1 MDDIVLDARVKS
13 TLERNIPGF
22 IRATPALEQ
31 AGHRTSRG
39 IMMAGVP
46 GTGKT
51 LYCKILLN
59 MVDMTTIYVTRARM
73 SDGFTMKHV
82 YKLARKLSPTL
93 VLIEDID
100 TIGGM
105 DRRAVKDDG
114 LGSLLEILE
123 GIEPNTKVITVM
135 TTNYPQHLD
144 EALRNRPG
152 RIDAFINIELPN
164 EEQRKQMLTNMLSN
178 MKLAADIDEDE
189 LAKLTKGMTG
199 AYLREIVASAILS
212 FTYDRPD
219 EEVILDNSSLV
230 TACEETRDRLDRS
243 KVDITYNKMPE
254 LEEGDET
261 AWG

>member
-1 MDDIVLDARVKS
+1 
-13 TLERNIPGF
+13 
-22 IRATPALEQ
+22 
-31 AGHRTSRG
+31 
-39 IMMAGVP
+39 
-46 GTGKT
+46 
-51 LYCKILLN
+51 
-59 MVDMTTIYVTRARM
+59 MV
-73 SDGFTMKHV
+73 
-82 YKLARKLSPTL
+82 
-93 VLIEDID
+93 
-100 TIGGM
+100 
-105 DRRAVKDDG
+105 
-114 LGSLLEILE
+114 
-123 GIEPNTKVITVM
+123 

-164 EEQRKQMLTNMLSN
+164 EEQRKQMLINMLSN
-178 MKLAADIDEDE
+178 VKLSADINWDE

-230 TACEETRDRLDRS
+230 TTCEETRDRLDRS
-243 KVDITYNKMPE
+243 KVDITYKKMPE